1 MMDKHALNG
10 RRCERLIRRV
20 VDLNPRVNAYSHILA
35 KTAHREAHSAS
46 PDAPLAG
53 VTVAIKD
60 NIDTV
65 PAVCSAGLDHH
76 GNHRPAEDAE
86 VVARL
91 RRAGAVVLGVTRT
104 DSAAFGVV
112 TPQVVNPRVP
122 GLIAGG
128 SSGGSAAAVAADLC
142 DVAIGTDTGGSIRI
156 PAACCGILGF
166 KPTRGSVS
174 LRGIRPLAGSCD
186 HVGPLADS
194 IPPLVSVM
202 RVLAP
207 GLDFR
212 SSAIRY
218 PVSIGIPR
226 SAILEAAGDVLSD
239 LQTFTDSMND
249 VVVFRDVPFP
259 DFDDLLAMHMT
270 LSLGEASCLFEN
282 LSDDDLAALPEV
294 VRLGIVAGRA
304 VSNRDYAR
312 AQRCREQNLQRIDR
326 LFDSVDFLLLPTL
339 PVPPPPRGTR
349 RVSVGAVERDV
360 LHALIRYTSPFN
372 QTGHPVLAFPWP
384 AGRTDCPGSLQ
395 LVAPRGRDRLLLDMG
410 ERLIGHP
417 DASVKPECRDA

>member
-1 MMDKHALNG
+1 MDVNA
-10 RRCERLIRRV
+10 RRCERLLRRV
-20 VDLNPRVNAYSHILA
+20 IALNPRVNAYSHILA
-35 KTAHREAHSAS
+35 KTAHREARAAC

-65 PAVCSAGLDHH
+65 PAVCDAGLEHEH
-76 GNHRPAEDAE
+76 SHRPGKDAE

-91 RRAGAVVLGVTRT
+91 RGAGAVVLGVTRT
-104 DSAAFGVV
+104 DSGAFGVM
-112 TPQVVNPRVP
+112 TPRVVNPRVP
-122 GLIAGG
+122 GLTAGG

-156 PAACCGILGF
+156 PAACCGVLGF

-186 HVGPLADS
+186 HVGPLANAVS
-194 IPPLVSVM
+194 PLVSVM

-207 GLDFR
+207 GLDFGP
-212 SSAIRY
+212 SAIRL

-226 SAILEAAGDVLSD
+226 SVLPEAAADVLTDLEA
-239 LQTFTDSMND
+239 FTGSMHD
-249 VVVFRDVPFP
+249 TVVFREVPFP

-270 LSLGEASCLFEN
+270 LSLSEASGLFEN
-282 LSDDDLAALPEV
+282 FTDDDLSALPEV
-294 VRLGIVAGRA
+294 ARLGIAAGRA
-304 VSNRDYAR
+304 VSDRDHAR
-312 AQRCREQNLQRIDR
+312 AHRCREENRRRIDR

-339 PVPPPPRGTR
+339 PVPPPPRDTR
-349 RVSVGAVERDV
+349 CVRIGAVETYI

-384 AGRTDCPGSLQ
+384 SGRSGGPGSLQ

-410 ERLIGHP
+410 ERLMAHP
-417 DASVKPECRDA
+417 NQSPSQA